1 MILARNHLPSL
12 FAVVIACS
20 LLVGSG
26 RAISPQ
32 QPPTHASNTATL
44 PPGIQRRT
52 VDGIENF
59 IQVSDRV
66 YSGGEP
72 TAAGLEH
79 LQKLGVTI
87 LLSVDGLA
95 PDREAAEKL
104 GMKYV
109 HIPMGYDGIE
119 PQQIQN
125 FVTLM
130 AHHQGKLFVHCHHG
144 KHRGPAAVAA
154 CLISSKEMSKEQAAQ
169 FMRGAGTSQEYKGL
183 WKAIA
188 DLDVTQY
195 QPQDFS
201 RLLKASPE
209 KSMAQWMAE
218 LDRAWEVIIAEQKQP
233 EAEIDVEQLAIVTQA
248 FRESARVARASPENL
263 YGDLASLEH
272 LIQWL
277 DDCEK
282 KTMAISDSSKD
293 QAHEKARD
301 AIRSLAKQCVD
312 CHAQFRN

>member
-1 MILARNHLPSL
+1 MILARNHPSSL
-12 FAVVIACS
+12 LALVIACW
-20 LLVGSG
+20 LLVGSS

-32 QPPTHASNTATL
+32 QPPTHVSNASPL
-44 PPGIQRRT
+44 PPGMQRRT
-52 VDGIENF
+52 VEGIENF

-130 AHHQGKLFVHCHHG
+130 ARHKGKLFVHCHHG

-154 CLISSKEMSKEQAAQ
+154 CLICAKEMSKEQAAQ
-169 FMRGAGTSQEYKGL
+169 FMRGAGTSKEYKGL

-188 DLDVTQY
+188 DLDVTHY
-195 QPQDFS
+195 EPQEFS
-201 RLLKASPE
+201 VLLTASPE

-218 LDRAWEVIIAEQKQP
+218 LDRAWEIIIEEQKQTN
-233 EAEIDVEQLAIVTQA
+233 AEINVEQLAIVTQA

-263 YGDLASLEH
+263 YGDKESLER

-277 DDCEK
+277 DDCEQQ
-282 KTMAISDSSKD
+282 SKGILEHSPAL
-293 QAHEKARD
+293 AHEKARD
-301 AIRSLAKQCVD
+301 SIQSLAKQCVD